1 MEINLSYPVY
11 IGDSYLNDLNVILEE
26 YEDQYSRLYIIVD
39 EHTHEHCLPQLL
51 HAVEMLEGAQVIQVP
66 VGEEAK
72 SFDVAQHVWT
82 TLTEDNADRKTL
94 IVNLGGGVV
103 TDLGGFVASA
113 YKRGV
118 RFIQIPTSLLA
129 QVDASVGSK
138 VGINFGGYKN
148 QIGAFADPMMVI
160 ICPLFLDTLDSR
172 QLISGF
178 AEVLKHALIYDK
190 EYWLY
195 LKDQEEMDWQTIIQK
210 SVEIKTKVVLE
221 DPKEKGVRK
230 ILNFGH
236 TMAHAFEAY
245 AAENGLDILHGEA
258 VAFGM
263 VAEAWLSHH
272 YLDLSEHDLKEIT
285 ESIVSIYD
293 LEAFKAIFNPKCL
306 AYCNQDK
313 KNEDN
318 RILLSLIPE
327 LGKCTPNVEVD
338 MEGLEKSLI
347 YLNAQIDG

>member
-1 MEINLSYPVY
+1 MEINLDYPVY
-11 IGDSYLNDLNVILEE
+11 IGDSYLKDLNIILED

-39 EHTHEHCLPQLL
+39 EHTHEQCLPQLL
-51 HAVEMLEGAQVIQVP
+51 HEVEMLEGAQVIQVP

-160 ICPLFLDTLDSR
+160 ICPLFLETLDNR
-172 QLISGF
+172 QLLSGF
-178 AEVLKHALIYDK
+178 AEILKHALIYDK
-190 EYWLY
+190 EYWAY
-195 LKDQEEMDWQTIIQK
+195 LKEQEKMDWQAIIQK
-210 SVEIKTKVVLE
+210 SVKIKSDVVLE
-221 DPKEKGVRK
+221 DPKEQGLRK

-236 TMAHAFEAY
+236 TFAHAFEAY
-245 AAENGLDILHGEA
+245 AAEQGLDILHGEA

-263 VAEAWLSHH
+263 IAEAYLSKH
-272 YLDLSEHDLKEIT
+272 YLGLKEEELNEIT
-285 ESIVSIYD
+285 ESITSIYPLGD
-293 LEAFKAIFNPKCL
+293 FKTIFDPKCL
-306 AYCNQDK
+306 RYCAQDK

-318 RILLSLIPE
+318 KILLSLLPE
-327 LGKCTPNVEVD
+327 LGSCLPNVEVEMD
-338 MEGLEKSLI
+338 ELKNALD
-347 YLNAQIDG
+347 YLNAQIGG